1 MSTKSA
7 TERVGW
13 GEDLDFFFFKR
24 SGAKINCVTR
34 FCPLAGSGAYSWS
47 VQVASYL
54 PSAPALK
61 SGTRGCLFLPSGH
74 TRHGHRQ
81 SLCL

>member
-7 TERVGW
+7 TERG
-13 GEDLDFFFFKR
+13 GAGGDLDLFLVIWSQNKLCDKVLSR
-24 SGAKINCVTR
+24 G
-34 FCPLAGSGAYSWS
+34 GSGAYSWS
-47 VQVASYL
+47 VQVASYS